1 MLKTIKINNLQP
13 EKTSYRNDSPLP
25 YDKIWL
31 DKMNN
36 GSDSKSSN
44 NYKIQYTLTN
54 GPASSY
60 SQNAV
65 LQAFLLAYNRHEDII
80 LSPDDLWLLITI
92 HFSKYVNSKSE
103 QLRHIF
109 VDHQDKKK
117 LVVVEPVGKRE
128 EDWTDFF
135 GKMQTEISK
144 NVKSSEVIDN
154 LINNFST
161 TTEIELTLSYA
172 CIMDTFKSYFQY
184 VRCIPMCGIRNVHFI
199 GTLSDWELLKQK
211 AEQLMSYTV
220 KNDEFYRYIED
231 LLPILN
237 EFIKTY
243 QEKVDIDFWNR
254 IIDLKRGRLG
264 SGSTEYITGW
274 ILKLFFGIHEKNSN
288 KIEFSDI
295 RLDSIRVPVEVEN
308 YATGLKKTCFVLG
321 GFYGVDSTQD
331 HIHKPVMGLAVI
343 EDLTTVTSLS
353 GEAKHE

>member
-13 EKTSYRNDSPLP
+13 EKTSCQNDSPLP

-36 GSDSKSSN
+36 GHDSKSEN
-44 NYKIQYTLTN
+44 HYKIQYTLTN

-65 LQAFLLAYNRHEDII
+65 LKAFLLAYNRHEDII

-92 HFSKYVNSKSE
+92 NFSKYVNSKSE

-117 LVVVEPVGKRE
+117 LVVIEPVGKCE

-135 GKMQTEISK
+135 GNMQTEISK

-161 TTEIELTLSYA
+161 TTEIELILSYA
-172 CIMDTFKSYFQY
+172 CIMDTFKSYFRY
-184 VRCIPMCGIRNVHFI
+184 GRCIPGCGIRNVHFM
-199 GTLSDWELLKQK
+199 GTLFDWKLLKQK
-211 AEQLMSYTV
+211 TEQLMSYTI

-254 IIDLKRGRLG
+254 IIDLKHGRLG
-264 SGSTEYITGW
+264 SGSTDYITGW
-274 ILKLFFGIHEKNSN
+274 ILKLFFGINEKNSN

-295 RLDSIRVPVEVEN
+295 HLDSIRVPVEVEN
-308 YATGLKKTCFVLG
+308 HATGLKKICYVLG

-331 HIHKPVMGLAVI
+331 HIHKPVMSLAVI
-343 EDLTTVTSLS
+343 EDLTTVTNLYDK
-353 GEAKHE
+353 AKYE